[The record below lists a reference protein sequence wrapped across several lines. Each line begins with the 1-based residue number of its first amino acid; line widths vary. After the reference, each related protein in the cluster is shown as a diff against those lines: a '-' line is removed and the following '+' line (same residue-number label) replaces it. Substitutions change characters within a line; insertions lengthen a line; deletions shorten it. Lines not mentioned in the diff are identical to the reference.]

1 MLEMT
6 TAISTPGRR
15 PSRMD
20 RAMARKFDP
29 RPVLMIRFPNQSD
42 SEVRSEAFPL
52 LGIHGILEAM
62 LKGEIRSQADLD
74 HWLAVHEAAGEQV
87 LAEKGE

>member
-1 MLEMT
+1 MWRDNQVL
-6 TAISTPGRR
+6 TPEG
-15 PSRMD
+15 M
-20 RAMARKFDP
+20 RATGGKFDP